1 MHPNALL
8 ELCADLIG
16 AVNKLDAPADAI
28 VSAFFRQHKN
38 LGQRERA
45 SLAETVYALLRE
57 RLKFQN
63 LAQSGSGPMHRRL
76 AMLAWR
82 GSDSFLRAALSPAEQ
97 RWLEQIQAIAA
108 DSLAPKLRHNMP
120 DWLAEPLQARLG
132 EDEFWRL
139 AGALNE
145 AAPLDLRVNTLKL
158 KREEVQAELQAAGIE
173 AVPTPYSPWGLR
185 VQGKP
190 ALNKLA
196 LFTNGSIEVQDEG
209 SQLLALLLAPKRG
222 EMVVDFCAGAGGKTL
237 ALAAELKRL
246 HAGTGSTFF
255 VLQQQEIRQL
265 AYWDRLT
272 GLPWAPAGYELTGPD
287 GTRWQLDAQGRVTLR
302 ITPAAGCS
310 LTPSPDHVEVGSAA
324 GFTVVLDTAT
334 QIDVLRMAAPPGT
347 MDDDVPH
354 WAFVYNDWN
363 PYAGIDAYAVYGAD
377 YQNGD
382 TALNT
387 IVHTGWLND
396 PPPEVRL
403 WFACDGLA
411 GWWWLVGLVA
421 NPESPSGYDLRFAF
435 GGTTSRRYPSDQI
448 KGLCARYGLWD
459 AWGDW
464 NPAYA
469 LDTDG
474 NRNGG
479 PWTGT
484 WSPFGEGWSN
494 NGQRH
499 AASVFPKMAV
509 PQFPNRDGGITA
521 CVLGEFNEILIL
533 TDGYAIE
540 EAPGL
545 AQVAAELP
553 VGDEAR
559 RAHPGFEVEEHR
571 DVPADELGAGDALYE
586 ADGAPKAVGT
596 RLRNPAFARTLRTL
610 AEGTTLVV
618 QTVPLSPEE
627 SANNT
632 KPSCF
637 ARSHR
642 SRYCESNP
650 G

>member
-1 MHPNALL
+1 MARIGFKRTYAPGTFNASAAQTLF
-8 ELCADLIG
+8 ADI
-16 AVNKLDAPADAI
+16 KT
-28 VSAFFRQHKN
+28 AF
-38 LGQRERA
+38 A
-45 SLAETVYALLRE
+45 
-57 RLKFQN
+57 
-63 LAQSGSGPMHRRL
+63 
-76 AMLAWR
+76 
-82 GSDSFLRAALSPAEQ
+82 
-97 RWLEQIQAIAA
+97 
-108 DSLAPKLRHNMP
+108 
-120 DWLAEPLQARLG
+120 
-132 EDEFWRL
+132 
-139 AGALNE
+139 
-145 AAPLDLRVNTLKL
+145 
-158 KREEVQAELQAAGIE
+158 
-173 AVPTPYSPWGLR
+173 
-185 VQGKP
+185 
-190 ALNKLA
+190 
-196 LFTNGSIEVQDEG
+196 
-209 SQLLALLLAPKRG
+209 
-222 EMVVDFCAGAGGKTL
+222 
-237 ALAAELKRL
+237 
-246 HAGTGSTFF
+246 
-255 VLQQQEIRQL
+255 
-265 AYWDRLT
+265 
-272 GLPWAPAGYELTGPD
+272 
-287 GTRWQLDAQGRVTLR
+287 
-302 ITPAAGCS
+302 
-310 LTPSPDHVEVGSAA
+310 AA

-540 EAPGL
+540 EAP
-545 AQVAAELP
+545 V
-553 VGDEAR
+553 
-559 RAHPGFEVEEHR
+559 PGWIAFKGNQW
-571 DVPADELGAGDALYE
+571 DQPFAVPAPDNFDSE
-586 ADGAPKAVGT
+586 
-596 RLRNPAFARTLRTL
+596 
-610 AEGTTLVV
+610 
-618 QTVPLSPEE
+618 
-627 SANNT
+627 
-632 KPSCF
+632 
-637 ARSHR
+637 
-642 SRYCESNP
+642 P